1 MASAPPPLFDTALFD
16 HGARPNVAVV
26 QPLPGI
32 GDMIWHLPHLRALA
46 AAVGGPVTL
55 LAKLRSVADQLLA
68 ADPAVRDII
77 WLDRNPERRRGR
89 HDGLRGLLRLAHELR
104 ARRFDA
110 IVLLHHSVSLALA
123 ARQAGIPARAGYGYG
138 AQRWLLNRGPV
149 QSRKMLRQHQFQR
162 ASAWLR
168 AAGIEMSDPE
178 PSLAIAEPA
187 RAVAEARLT
196 GVARPFVAI
205 GIGAS
210 EPSRQWGDAGFAAL
224 VRGLRATGWTSMVLL
239 GGTAEAQLAAKIRRH
254 TGEGGVT
261 EAIGWPLDAVAAVLA
276 EAAFYVGNNTGVM
289 NMAAAVGIPTYALFG
304 TTPAFDHSRHI
315 IPITSPPDPAA
326 GDDGMARITPE
337 AVLAALALGMDAVP
351 R

>member
-1 MASAPPPLFDTALFD
+1 MASAPPTLFDPALFD
-16 HGARPNVAVV
+16 DGARPSVAVV

-32 GDMIWHLPHLRALA
+32 GDMVWHLPHLRALA
-46 AAVGGPVTL
+46 AAAGGPVTV
-55 LAKLRSVADQLLA
+55 LAKPRSAADQLLGA
-68 ADPAVRDII
+68 EPAVRDII

-110 IVLLHHSVSLALA
+110 IVLLHQSVSLALA
-123 ARQAGIPARAGYGYG
+123 ARLAGIPVRAGYGYG

-149 QSRKMLRQHQFQR
+149 QSRKMLREHQFQR

-168 AAGIEMSDPE
+168 AAGIEMTDPE
-178 PSLAIAEPA
+178 PILAISEPA

-196 GVARPFVAI
+196 GVARPFVAL

-210 EPSRQWGDAGFAAL
+210 EPERQWGEAGFAAL
-224 VRGLRATGWTSMVLL
+224 VHGLRASGWTSFVLL
-239 GGTAEAQLAAKIRRH
+239 GGTAEASLAAKIRRH
-254 TGEGGVT
+254 TGEAGVT
-261 EAIGWPLDAVAAVLA
+261 EAIGWPLDAVAAALA
-276 EAAFYVGNNTGVM
+276 EAAFFVGNNTGVM
-289 NMAAAVGIPTYALFG
+289 NMAAAVGIPTYGLFG
-304 TTPAFDHSRHI
+304 TARVFDHSRHI
-315 IPITSPPDPAA
+315 IPIASPSDPVA

-337 AVLAALALGMDAVP
+337 VVLAALAFGADAAP